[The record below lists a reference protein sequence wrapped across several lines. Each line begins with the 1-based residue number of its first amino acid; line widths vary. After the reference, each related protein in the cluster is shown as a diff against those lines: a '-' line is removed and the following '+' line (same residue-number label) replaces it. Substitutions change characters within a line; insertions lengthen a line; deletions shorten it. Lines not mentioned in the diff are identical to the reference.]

1 MYRQIPLLGLLLATG
16 GCQLFPGCDQVLI
29 SGITVT
35 VLDSITG
42 GPLATDGA
50 RVVAIDGAFADTA
63 VALADGRTHVGVY
76 FRSGVYRVEV
86 TSPGYSTWVRRA
98 FEWYGRKTVLAHRS
112 NSQRSCSRPGNSFLA
127 VQ

>member
-86 TSPGYSTWVRRA
+86 TSPGYSTWVREGVRVVRP
-98 FEWYGRKTVLAHRS
+98 ED
-112 NSQRSCSRPGNSFLA
+112 CSGPSIEFTALMQPAG
-127 VQ
+127 